1 MFEITV
7 ADRSNICRA
16 QAAVT
21 KMRNDAVVVPLRQQ
35 APSNASGDSA
45 QVPSNSKAAAA
56 ATRGSTNP
64 LTSVDPDLADAAAT
78 GAGIAG
84 ERKKK
89 GTAEGK
95 PGGALGEG
103 GTPPAPV
110 AGLGGQGEARGAPGL
125 PVDEAF
131 RNASVSGVRSD
142 SAVKKRKVRHWAVES
157 FLNIDNSG
165 PVCVCVLYRQ
175 TWQFTFF
182 LMAELLRLTVQAKR
196 GKGVSSG
203 LNWFGQVTDGDAG
216 RPAPPAAQ
224 RKRSLF
230 LDTMQFMPQ
239 VCALRSSVIVLPAVL
254 TFGSVVL
261 SIDQSLCQ
269 ERRTSSHLIS
279 PVNIQIDCT

>member
-1 MFEITV
+1 ML
-7 ADRSNICRA
+7 RSLLLTCQNICRA

-45 QVPSNSKAAAA
+45 QVPSNSEAA

-89 GTAEGK
+89 GTVEGK

-110 AGLGGQGEARGAPGL
+110 AGAVGQGEARGAPGL
-125 PVDEAF
+125 PVDEAL
-131 RNASVSGVRSD
+131 RNASVSGIRSE
-142 SAVKKRKVRHWAVES
+142 SAVKKRKVRNWAVES
-157 FLNIDNSG
+157 FLSNDNSG
-165 PVCVCVLYRQ
+165 AVSVLYRQ

-182 LMAELLRLTVQAKR
+182 MTELLRLTVQAKR

-269 ERRTSSHLIS
+269 ERQTSSHLIS
-279 PVNIQIDCT
+279 PVNIHSPVMNVHR